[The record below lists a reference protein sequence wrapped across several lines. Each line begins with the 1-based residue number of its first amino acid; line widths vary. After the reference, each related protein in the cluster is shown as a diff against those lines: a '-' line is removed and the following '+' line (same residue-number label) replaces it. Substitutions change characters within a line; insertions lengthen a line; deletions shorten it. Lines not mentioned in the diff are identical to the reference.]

1 MTMAGGAGRGAGR
14 GAGAGSGTG
23 AGRGRGMGR
32 GKGRGMGGPSQA
44 GAGGAPSKCI
54 CPQCGY
60 EAPKKRGVPC
70 RSMKCPKCG
79 TPLVGA

>member
-1 MTMAGGAGRGAGR
+1 MIMAGGTGR
-14 GAGAGSGTG
+14 GAGSGTG
-23 AGRGRGMGR
+23 AGAGGRGRGMGR
-32 GKGRGMGGPSQA
+32 GKGRGMGGPSQ
-44 GAGGAPSKCI
+44 AGGAPSKCI

-60 EAPKKRGVPC
+60 EAPKKRGVLC

>member
-1 MTMAGGAGRGAGR
+1 MTMAGGAGRGAGGGT
-14 GAGAGSGTG
+14 GAG

-32 GKGRGMGGPSQA
+32 GKGRGMGGPSQ
-44 GAGGAPSKCI
+44 AGGAPSKCI